1 MNGCAGRYKESLA
14 IMSEL
19 SKRNGTVTAAFLAS
33 RGYSISR
40 AARAVDLSV
49 THLRL
54 GLQGKRVLSK
64 EKLRELRRL
73 KRYSPVKCLV
83 GY

>member
-1 MNGCAGRYKESLA
+1 
-14 IMSEL
+14 MSKT
-19 SKRNGTVTAAFLAS
+19 SKKNGTVTAAFLAS

-54 GLQGKRVLSK
+54 ALQGQRQLSK
-64 EKLRELRRL
+64 EKLKALRKL
-73 KRYSPVKCLV
+73 KAYAPVKCLV